1 MINSKSQW
9 LFIKSNYLSVTIS
22 NANLFD
28 NLSSESIAEE
38 IWEEICILIN
48 KKIKYLAL
56 GS

>member
-38 IWEEICILIN
+38 IWEEICILIKKN
-48 KKIKYLAL
+48 KNTLL
-56 GS
+56 